1 MDSEVVSVDG
11 PSASETWH
19 SLPILKIDLDD
30 VALVGDVITTLD
42 ERVWVEAI
50 RSGQVLG
57 SIETRLENGAIKES
71 VVADLVEEFR
81 DEVRRPVGTIRDDLL
96 PPATVVVPTIYREPE
111 TLQRTVQ
118 AILDLDYPEF
128 EIIVVDNRTGS
139 AGAPAIEIPGGSRVR
154 VVHQP
159 IRGVSAARNLGLYEA
174 RNEIVAFTD
183 DDVVLEPNWLR
194 AMGERFVTDPEVEAI
209 SGPILPLS
217 FSTEAQLWFEEFY
230 GGFTKSYRFELLNLE
245 RTSGTDDL
253 FPYSPGRFGAG
264 ANMAFRRTTL
274 LRLGGFQLA
283 LGTGTPARGGED
295 LAVFMKHI
303 LEGGTLAFE
312 PAALVRHSHRRTEE
326 EFMSQVFGY
335 GTGLSALFTSLLLH
349 EPHRLGE
356 IVRRLPAGVRL
367 LFRSRA
373 GRSPSLVPSYPRRT
387 ALFQLAGIVY
397 GPLAYARSVVVTKWR
412 H

>member
-1 MDSEVVSVDG
+1 MDAEIVSVARFG
-11 PSASETWH
+11 APEKWRP
-19 SLPILKIDLDD
+19 LPILKLDLDD
-30 VALVGDVITTLD
+30 VALIDDIVTGPD
-42 ERVWVEAI
+42 ERVWVEAF

-57 SIETRLENGAIKES
+57 TVETRLENGVIKES
-71 VVADLVEEFR
+71 VVAGLIEEFR
-81 DEVRRPVGTIRDDLL
+81 DEERRPVGTIRDHLL
-96 PPATVVVPTIYREPE
+96 PPASVVVPTIYREPS

-128 EIIVVDNRTGS
+128 EIIVVDNRSGS
-139 AGAPAIEIPGGSRVR
+139 GERSAIELPGGSRVR

-159 IRGVSAARNLGLYEA
+159 IRGVSAARNLGLYES
-174 RNEIVAFTD
+174 RNDIIAFTD
-183 DDVVLEPNWLR
+183 DDVAVEPNWLR
-194 AMGERFVTDPEVEAI
+194 AMGERFVTDPEVEGI
-209 SGPILPLS
+209 SGLILPLS

-230 GGFTKSYRFELLNLE
+230 GGFTKSYRFELLSLE

-312 PAALVRHSHRRTEE
+312 PAALVRHSHRRTEK

-335 GTGLSALFTSLLLH
+335 GTGLSALFTSLVVH
-349 EPHRLGE
+349 EPRLLGE

-367 LFRSRA
+367 LFRPRA
-373 GRSPSLVPSYPRRT
+373 GRSPSLAPSYPRRT
-387 ALFQLAGIVY
+387 ALFQLAGIAY
-397 GPLAYARSVVVTKWR
+397 GPLAYARSVVTTKWR
-412 H
+412 R